1 MMKKTAFVKEILLL
15 FLILTISSLSFSK
28 EKEFKSHWV
37 SSPVKIDGA
46 KNDWAENALASEK
59 KVKVDYAFK
68 NDAENLYVL
77 FIFKDPK
84 YLSSISATGMT
95 FWFNSEGKKKKNY
108 GIKFMQKRISADE
121 LISRL
126 EKEKGP
132 LPEDKKKEIRN
143 NPSYLINDTEIIN
156 KKSKSRSQASES
168 SEIKPAVFRV
178 MKQQKSL
185 VFEFAISM
193 KRMKEQAPG
202 MRIEPG
208 KKVKVG
214 FEWGGMTKEMKAEV
228 KRRSAALERSRSSGG
243 DEADNRASAGAGR
256 SVPMGVLSG
265 PKKHSFWVDVQLAQ
279 QKRE

>member
-1 MMKKTAFVKEILLL
+1 MIRKTIFVKEILLVL
-15 FLILTISSLSFSK
+15 LVLTISFLGISK

-37 SSPVKIDGA
+37 SSPVRIDGST
-46 KNDWAENALASEK
+46 NDWTENDIAGEK

-68 NDAENLYVL
+68 NNAENLYVL
-77 FIFKDPK
+77 FMFRDPK
-84 YLSSISATGMT
+84 YLSSISATGLT
-95 FWFNSEGKKKKNY
+95 IWFNSEGKKKKYY
-108 GIKFMQKRISADE
+108 GIKFMQKSISADA

-132 LPEDKKKEIRN
+132 LPEEEKKEMRN

-156 KKSKSRSQASES
+156 KKRKSRSPSSES

-185 VFEFAISM
+185 VFEFAINM
-193 KRMKEQAPG
+193 KKMMEQAPG
-202 MRIEPG
+202 SGIEPG

-228 KRRSAALERSRSSGG
+228 QRRSAALERSRSFSGNP
-243 DEADNRASAGAGR
+243 DDNRASAGAGS
-256 SVPMGVLSG
+256 SVPIGLLSG
-265 PKKHSFWVDVQLAQ
+265 PKKYSFWVDVQLAR
-279 QKRE
+279 KKIE

>member
-1 MMKKTAFVKEILLL
+1 MKKAAFVKEILLL
-15 FLILTISSLSFSK
+15 FLILTISFLSFSK

-46 KNDWAENALASEK
+46 KNDWAENAFASEK

-77 FIFKDPK
+77 FMFKDPK

-185 VFEFAISM
+185 VFEFAISI
-193 KRMKEQAPG
+193 KRMKELAPG
-202 MRIEPG
+202 MGIEPG

-214 FEWGGMTKEMKAEV
+214 FEWGGMTKEMKAEA

-243 DEADNRASAGAGR
+243 DETDNRASAGAGR

-265 PKKHSFWVDVQLAQ
+265 PKKYSFWVDVQLAQ
-279 QKRE
+279 KKIE

>member
-46 KNDWAENALASEK
+46 KNDWAENALASKK

-77 FIFKDPK
+77 FMFRDPK
-84 YLSSISATGMT
+84 YLSSISTTGLT
-95 FWFNSEGKKKKNY
+95 IWFNSEGKKKKYY
-108 GIKFMQKRISADE
+108 GIKFMQKRISADA

-126 EKEKGP
+126 EKEKGEV
-132 LPEDKKKEIRN
+132 PEEEKTKIRK
-143 NPSYLINDTEIIN
+143 NPSYLINDTESIN
-156 KKSKSRSQASES
+156 KKSKSRYQSSES

-185 VFEFAISM
+185 VFEFAINL
-193 KRMKEQAPG
+193 KRMMEQAPG
-202 MRIEPG
+202 LGIEPG

-228 KRRSAALERSRSSGG
+228 KRRSGTLERSRSPS
-243 DEADNRASAGAGR
+243 DDALSNRASEGAGS
-256 SVPMGVLSG
+256 SVPLGIPSG
-265 PKKHSFWVDVQLAQ
+265 PKKYSFWVDVQLAQ
-279 QKRE
+279 KKIE

>member
-1 MMKKTAFVKEILLL
+1 MKRIVLVKEILLL
-15 FLILTISSLSFSK
+15 LMILTISLSGFSK
-28 EKEFKSHWV
+28 EKEIKSLWAA
-37 SSPVKIDGA
+37 SSIKIDGF
-46 KNDWAENALASEK
+46 KDDWAKVAFANEK
-59 KVKVDYAFK
+59 KTKIDYAFK

-108 GIKFMQKRISADE
+108 GIKFMQKRISADA

-126 EKEKGP
+126 EKEKGEV
-132 LPEDKKKEIRN
+132 PEEEKTKIRK
-143 NPSYLINDTEIIN
+143 NPSYLINDTESIN
-156 KKSKSRSQASES
+156 KKSKSRYQSSES

-185 VFEFAISM
+185 VFEFAINL
-193 KRMKEQAPG
+193 KRMMEQAPG
-202 MRIEPG
+202 LGIEPG

-228 KRRSAALERSRSSGG
+228 KRRSGALERSRSPS
-243 DEADNRASAGAGR
+243 DDALSNRASEGAGS
-256 SVPMGVLSG
+256 SVPMGIPSG
-265 PKKHSFWVDVQLAQ
+265 PKKYSFWVDVQLAQ
-279 QKRE
+279 QKIE

>member
-1 MMKKTAFVKEILLL
+1 MMKKAAFVKEILLL
-15 FLILTISSLSFSK
+15 FLILTISFLGFSK

-132 LPEDKKKEIRN
+132 LPEEEKKEIRN

-156 KKSKSRSQASES
+156 KKSESRSQAYES

-202 MRIEPG
+202 MGIEPG

-243 DEADNRASAGAGR
+243 DETDNRASAGAGR

-265 PKKHSFWVDVQLAQ
+265 PKKYSFWVDVQLAQ
-279 QKRE
+279 QKIE